1 MKIRNILQIV
11 QSLSDEKNLET
22 DVIYKAVELALAAAV
37 KKEHELDIEAKV
49 LINRDSGDVDIYRCW
64 EVVEDDDEFELEFP
78 DRQIALSEAR
88 KKEPEA
94 EVGQMIEK
102 LLPSTNIGRISAQ
115 AARQVVMQK
124 VREAERQRVLD
135 VFGPREGEMIFGIVR
150 RVDRGDAFVD
160 VEGVEALLPRTNCI
174 PKDGLRQGDR
184 IRAILKEVKTDSR
197 GPQLILDRVANELLI
212 EMFKL
217 EVPETREGLVEIRS
231 AARDPGLRAKI
242 AVYSSDPKTDP
253 IGACVGVRGARVHTV
268 SNEIN
273 GERIDIVEWSAN
285 ISQYAVNALAPANVE
300 KVQQD
305 PVLRCL
311 NVQVMESQLSQAIG
325 SKGQN
330 VRLASQLTG
339 WDLNILTEEEYDE
352 KMATDAAMFRD
363 KLMEE
368 LNVDETIAEILVDA
382 DLKELLDVHIEGR
395 DILSKH
401 FDADIVDQIMTRAAH
416 KLLQNEYAQEVKFS
430 TPPDAS
436 LMGVQG
442 MDRSTA
448 WYLAANAVV
457 TMEDLADYST
467 FELMDLNIP
476 GLNQERAAA
485 LIMSARQPLFDNM
498 DSDPS

>member
-11 QSLSDEKNLET
+11 QSLSDEKNLEP

-49 LINRDSGDVDIYRCW
+49 VINRDSGDVDIYRCW
-64 EVVEDDDEFELEFP
+64 EVVEEVEDEEIEFP
-78 DRQIALSEAR
+78 DRQVLLADA
-88 KKEPEA
+88 KETDPEA
-94 EVGQMIEK
+94 EIGQMIEQ

-135 VFGPREGEMIFGIVR
+135 VFGPREGEMVFGIVR

-184 IRAILKEVKTDSR
+184 IRAILQEVKTDFR

-285 ISQYAVNALAPANVE
+285 ICQFAVNALAPANVE

-305 PVLRCL
+305 PVHRSL

-325 SKGQN
+325 TRGQN

-339 WDLNILTEEEYDE
+339 WDLNILTEQEYED
-352 KMATDAAMFRD
+352 KIAADASMFRD

-368 LNVDETIAEILVDA
+368 LNVDETIAETLVDA
-382 DLKELLDVHIEGR
+382 GLKELLDVHIDGR
-395 DILSKH
+395 EILVKH
-401 FDADIVDQIMTRAAH
+401 FENELVDQIMTRAAH

-430 TPPDAS
+430 TPPDPS
-436 LMGVQG
+436 LLGVQG
-442 MDRSTA
+442 MDSSTA
-448 WYLAANAVV
+448 WYLAANSVV

-467 FELMDLNIP
+467 FELLDLNIP
-476 GLNQERAAA
+476 GMNQERAAA
-485 LIMSARQPLFDNM
+485 LIMSARQPLLENLE
-498 DSDPS
+498 S